1 MTKDELVD
9 EKRAREILKGMNGN
23 AKALIL
29 QHVVN
34 LQQEQITKL
43 TQSIDP
49 HLIYRAQGSVKA
61 YQSVIELFE
70 TPIGM

>member
-1 MTKDELVD
+1 MTKEELKE
-9 EKRAREILKGMNGN
+9 EKQARDILKSMNHS
-23 AKALIL
+23 AKAIII
-29 QHVVN
+29 QHIIN
-34 LQQEQITKL
+34 LQTEQVTKL

-70 TPIGM
+70 NPIGM